1 MRPCSPSQDALRRLQ
16 LMSRE
21 LYVKVPGVPVPQGSM
36 SCINGVMFHSN
47 KHLPI
52 WRSKV
57 QKALECEFVGGAFSG
72 PIYAYLTFI
81 LPRPASVTRIK
92 PCVKP
97 DLDKLVRAVLD
108 AVEAA
113 CAVHNDS
120 QVCEMHAIKRY
131 VRENEEPH
139 LALWLKE
146 SN

>member
-81 LPRPASVTRIK
+81 LPRPASVTRIS
-92 PCVKP
+92 PVSSRIWTSWCVRSSTR
-97 DLDKLVRAVLD
+97 L
-108 AVEAA
+108 
-113 CAVHNDS
+113 
-120 QVCEMHAIKRY
+120 KR
-131 VRENEEPH
+131 P
-139 LALWLKE
+139 ALCITTRRSARCTLLRGMFARMR
-146 SN
+146 SLILRFG